1 MSAPKALFTPVQVGD
16 KTLKNRIT
24 MSALTR
30 NRAENTY
37 PTHLIKE
44 HYVQRASAGLLVS
57 EATLVVR
64 QGTEWPHAPGIWDA
78 QHVLAWK
85 NVTDAVHEA
94 GGLIY
99 SQLWHTGRVSHPEA
113 DQQKIAGTPVYGPS
127 AVAARGGKFRA
138 IPGQPG
144 YVVPTPH
151 PNPWELVQQFKEAAI
166 NAKKAGF
173 DGVEVHAANGYI
185 INQFID
191 STANKRTDEWGG
203 SIENRCRLALEV
215 TKACVEIF
223 GSNVAIKLSPCGGYN
238 DVGMPLQETI
248 DTYSYLVT
256 ELDKLGLAYI
266 CLVRYLPYTDST
278 YDGVLRATQHDV
290 FGTYR
295 PLIKNTK
302 VMFNGAIK
310 PDEAEDIAGGTADLV
325 AIGLDFITHPDY
337 AERVRHGK
345 PLDNALDMA
354 HMQTNK
360 TSTDWRT
367 GYNDYP
373 AAVY

>member
-1 MSAPKALFTPVQVGD
+1 MS
-16 KTLKNRIT
+16 
-24 MSALTR
+24 
-30 NRAENTY
+30 
-37 PTHLIKE
+37 
-44 HYVQRASAGLLVS
+44 
-57 EATLVVR
+57 
-64 QGTEWPHAPGIWDA
+64 
-78 QHVLAWK
+78 
-85 NVTDAVHEA
+85 
-94 GGLIY
+94 
-99 SQLWHTGRVSHPEA
+99 
-113 DQQKIAGTPVYGPS
+113 
-127 AVAARGGKFRA
+127 
-138 IPGQPG
+138 
-144 YVVPTPH
+144 PTPH

-191 STANKRTDEWGG
+191 NTANKRTDEWGG

-238 DVGMPLQETI
+238 DVGCVEPSSSAANGPRILKHGAPTSSMPLQETI
-248 DTYSYLVT
+248 DTYSYLIT

-310 PDEAEDIAGGTADLV
+310 PEEAEDIIAGGTADLV